1 MRPLHAPR
9 RANPSFAMFAKQ
21 CDGHGVKVSTVEQ
34 LDQALATAL
43 AVRGPALVEVMTDAD
58 LV

>member
-1 MRPLHAPR
+1 
-9 RANPSFAMFAKQ
+9 MFAKQ